1 MYTSQRTNLEYGP
14 PVVLNINN
22 EKANAYKKD
31 GTTNSSSISSHN
43 MNPLRVNYQDYESQ
57 NTSVNTFS
65 SQNNFNRKENSKM
78 YSHGYQVGND
88 LKIHPLKYSTSHYI
102 PENRDERKHLMS
114 IFEKMKSKEINKNS
128 ANYVT
133 TNSVRIPTNNYSPTN
148 STLKTHY
155 KKSPESFNEIDMLTY
170 NSTHSQ
176 EKENKVKYIPAQCIT
191 NNWGRVS
198 NDKVAKQISHI
209 PLMGKSDN
217 STVKIGENY
226 ISPNSDKR
234 GDVTKIMI
242 HPSKIVGDLKRA
254 DNLLCAMGIRKK
266 AEKEREHDVR
276 EFEGRERAVKHVTDV
291 GRATDVSRADY
302 LGEGT
307 EKKKESISIR
317 GNRYKDNEDK
327 LREYG
332 RREVHRQKVSPKE
345 GRSQEGRSQEGR
357 SQKVS
362 LPEEDAS
369 NPPQSSSRRGDK
381 KIQFQSR
388 TLTRSNSGD
397 KVGRIVSMKFNDDLF
412 NLKNGLNVFENIV
425 IVDRNNILKKW
436 NGYEWKK
443 LEESFFF
450 FTKARYDN
458 KGNIWCINNLNQIS
472 KLVKKKFKLFH
483 NLSSEEIVDISFDK
497 NNILWCINRKGELL
511 KWNNTQWKN
520 IKYTGFHKL
529 ICLSFDTRGDLWA
542 INSKRLLAFW
552 STEDSCWVEKKIK
565 GDIKISSIDFDKNG
579 RIWAISTSGALLTCS
594 CDQWINFGFV
604 CLEGLISLG
613 FEKIKHVTSTHTKV
627 S

>member
-22 EKANAYKKD
+22 EKINAYKKD
-31 GTTNSSSISSHN
+31 GTTNSSSVFSHN

-78 YSHGYQVGND
+78 YSHRYQVGND

-102 PENRDERKHLMS
+102 PENRDERKRLMN
-114 IFEKMKSKEINKNS
+114 IFEKMKSKEINKNT

-133 TNSVRIPTNNYSPTN
+133 TNSVRIPTNNYSPIN

-170 NSTHSQ
+170 KSTHSQ
-176 EKENKVKYIPAQCIT
+176 EKENKVKYIPTECIT
-191 NNWGRVS
+191 DNWGKVS
-198 NDKVAKQISHI
+198 NVMAAKQISHI
-209 PLMGKSDN
+209 PLMGKSDDN

-226 ISPNSDKR
+226 ISPNRDKR
-234 GDVTKIMI
+234 QNVTKIMSQ
-242 HPSKIVGDLKRA
+242 PSKMVGDLKRA

-266 AEKEREHDVR
+266 AEKERGSNIR
-276 EFEGRERAVKHVTDV
+276 EFEGGERAVEHAADV

-307 EKKKESISIR
+307 EKKKESIVTR
-317 GNRYKDNEDK
+317 GNRYKDDEDK
-327 LREYG
+327 REAS
-332 RREVHRQKVSPKE
+332 RREVHREEVSP
-345 GRSQEGRSQEGR
+345 QEGSAQEGR
-357 SQKVS
+357 SQKVRHQ
-362 LPEEDAS
+362 EEDAS
-369 NPPQSSSRRGDK
+369 NSPQSSSRRGDK

-397 KVGRIVSMKFNDDLF
+397 KVGRIISMKFNDDLF

-458 KGNIWCINNLNQIS
+458 KGNIWCINNLNQIL

-483 NLSSEEIVDISFDK
+483 NLSCEEIVDLSFDK

-552 STEDSCWVEKKIK
+552 STKDNCWVEKKIK

-613 FEKIKHVTSTHTKV
+613 FEKIKRVTSKV
-627 S
+627 TAKAS